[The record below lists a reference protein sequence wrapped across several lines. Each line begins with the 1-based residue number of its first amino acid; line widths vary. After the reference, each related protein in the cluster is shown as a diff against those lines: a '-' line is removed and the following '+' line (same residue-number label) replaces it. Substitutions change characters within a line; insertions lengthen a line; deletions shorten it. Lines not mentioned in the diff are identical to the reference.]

1 MKTKILLV
9 EDEPEL
15 AENIK
20 ELIESL
26 GYEVAGVA
34 ESTEDALIFLLDTR
48 VDIAVVDIRI
58 RGTRDGI
65 ELAKMISHNY
75 GTPVVFST
83 AYSDSQT
90 MERAKAVQPA
100 GFLVKPYT
108 RDALKATLFLAASQK
123 PVTTTK
129 TQETF
134 EYENV
139 GGIEHILLRDKGKLV
154 RVKLDEIIYMKASG
168 TYTYIFFEGKRM
180 LVKKLLKEI
189 LPKLPE
195 ENFFRVHK
203 SYIVNIH
210 KIDFFNS
217 KECHIMGQV
226 VPVSRGIYRELA
238 GKFSQAK
245 KPL

>member
-1 MKTKILLV
+1 MKTKVLLV

-26 GYEVAGVA
+26 GYEVSGVV
-34 ESTEDALIFLLDTR
+34 ESTEDALIFLLENR
-48 VDIAVVDIRI
+48 VDIALVDIRI
-58 RGTRDGI
+58 KGNRDGI
-65 ELAKMISHNY
+65 ELAKMITHNY

-83 AYSDSQT
+83 AYSDMQT
-90 MERAKAVQPA
+90 MERAKVIHPA

-123 PVTTTK
+123 PAVSSK
-129 TQETF
+129 SQDTF
-134 EYENV
+134 EYEND
-139 GGIEHILLRDKGKLV
+139 GGVEHILLRDKGKLV
-154 RVKLDEIIYMKASG
+154 RIKLDEIVYMKASG
-168 TYTYIFFEGKRM
+168 TYTYIFFEDKRM

-189 LPKLPE
+189 LPKLKE
-195 ENFFRVHK
+195 DNFFRVHK

-210 KIDFFNS
+210 KIDYFNS

-226 VPVSRGIYRELA
+226 LPVSRGIYRELA

-245 KPL
+245 KS